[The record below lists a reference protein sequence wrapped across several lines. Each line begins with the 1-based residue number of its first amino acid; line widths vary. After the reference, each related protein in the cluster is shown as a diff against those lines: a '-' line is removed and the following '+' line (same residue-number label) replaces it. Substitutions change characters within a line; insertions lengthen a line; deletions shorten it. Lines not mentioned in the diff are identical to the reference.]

1 MANKTISQLTENN
14 APDGSD
20 YFVVWDSSTSQ
31 TTKLKAENLD
41 KIIYRTA
48 RPNTAVAAAKLI
60 PITSSAGVT
69 EDITFEDF
77 NSKLI
82 IETANLKENAI
93 TSDKLAAEI
102 RALIG
107 KPWIEKTTAYQAVD
121 YDQILADTS
130 AAAFTITLPKTPAVY
145 EWLIISDV
153 RRTWDTK
160 NLTVKRDAKT
170 TLINGLAEDLVCDVT
185 AELIF
190 RYEGKAD
197 GWRVYAYGY

>member
-1 MANKTISQLTENN
+1 MANKTISQLTEVT
-14 APDGSD
+14 APDQSD
-20 YFVVWDSSTSQ
+20 YFVVWDSSAGQ
-31 TTKLKAENLD
+31 TIKLKAENLD
-41 KIIYRTA
+41 QIIYRTSRA
-48 RPNTAVAAAKLI
+48 NTTVVASKVI
-60 PITSSAGVT
+60 PVTDSAGMT
-69 EDITFEDF
+69 EGITFEDF
-77 NSKLI
+77 NSKLVI
-82 IETANLKENAI
+82 KTANIEANAI
-93 TSDKLAAEI
+93 THTLLAANI
-102 RALIG
+102 RET
-107 KPWIEKTTAYQAVD
+107 PWAEKTTTYQAVE
-121 YDQILADTS
+121 YDRILADTS

>member
-48 RPNTAVAAAKLI
+48 RTNTTVAAAKMI

-69 EDITFEDF
+69 EDISFEDF

-82 IETANLKENAI
+82 IETANLKANAI
-93 TSDKLAAEI
+93 TSDKLAANI
-102 RALIG
+102 RES
-107 KPWIEKTTAYQAVD
+107 PWIEKTTTYQAVE
-121 YDQILADTS
+121 YDRILADTS
-130 AAAFTITLPKTPAVY
+130 AAAFSITLPKIPAVY